1 MTRDFAGITQ
11 ESVQLPDL
19 LTLAWAQHL
28 TSSGEQAALVGTGA
42 FSQREFS
49 PRTRGVALGKDAF
62 DFQVEMT
69 ACLTWFLPP
78 GQIFVP

>member
-42 FSQREFS
+42 FSQRGFFPELMVLLWV
-49 PRTRGVALGKDAF
+49 RTH
-62 DFQVEMT
+62 
-69 ACLTWFLPP
+69 LTSR
-78 GQIFVP
+78 